1 MKVIVKDKFR
11 DKYTDEVYEV
21 GKELTVDEKRFK
33 EIEKYVEKVQSK
45 KEK

>member
-1 MKVIVKDKFR
+1 MKVKVIDKFR

-33 EIEKYVEKVQSK
+33 EIEMYVEKIQTK

>member
-1 MKVIVKDKFR
+1 MKVKVIDKFR

-21 GKELTVDEKRFK
+21 GKELAVDEKRFK
-33 EIEKYVEKVQSK
+33 EIEMYVEKIQTK